1 MNPFPFEQSV
11 LVLDNCSIHHNEA
24 IYELVNGAGKG
35 YMLYNLSLP
44 NS

>member
-24 IYELVNGAGKG
+24 IYELVNGVGK
-35 YMLYNLSLP
+35 
-44 NS
+44 